1 MAQLEFLAGGY
12 DLVEALRVDEQGRLY
27 FSEMFRDGGIFRRSP
42 DGRIECIV
50 KGRAAAGGM
59 AFREGG
65 GLVLNGRGMALW
77 DERTG
82 ELRDIFTQWDGA
94 PILHLNDLTVTPDGS
109 VITGSWGFELPDR
122 HDVAESVTT
131 ETPGQLPPGS
141 LFRVDPPAKVTKLDD
156 GLIVSN
162 GMGFSPDYRLFYVAD
177 SGPAVIFAYDVGPGW
192 TLSNRREFARITAG
206 VPDGLAVDVEGG
218 VWVACYGGGEVVR
231 FRPDGVAERRI
242 PVPAVKATTLVFG
255 GPDLRDLY
263 ISTGDNIE
271 DSSRGGSI
279 YRMRSDIPGMPVPRA
294 KL

>member
-1 MAQLEFLAGGY
+1 MAKLDFVAGDY
-12 DLVEALRVDEQGRLY
+12 DLVEALRVDQQGRLY

-42 DGRIECIV
+42 DGQIECIV
-50 KGRAAAGGM
+50 KGRRAAGGM

-77 DERTG
+77 DEQTG
-82 ELRDIFTQWDGA
+82 ELRDIFTQWEGA
-94 PILHLNDLTVTPDGS
+94 PILHLNDLTVTPEGS
-109 VITGSWGFELPDR
+109 VITGSWGFELPDT

-131 ETPGQLPPGS
+131 DSPGQLPTGS
-141 LFRVDPPAKVTKLDD
+141 LFRVDARGKVTKLDD
-156 GLIVSN
+156 GIVVSN

-177 SGPAVIFAYDVGPGW
+177 SGTASIIVYDVGPGW
-192 TLSNRREFARITAG
+192 TLVNRREFARITAG

-231 FRPDGVAERRI
+231 LRPDGNPDRRVKI
-242 PVPAVKATTLVFG
+242 PAVKATTLVFG

-263 ISTGDNIE
+263 ISTGDNT
-271 DSSRGGSI
+271 DDPSKGGSI
-279 YRMRSDIPGMPVPRA
+279 YHMRCDIAGMPVPKA